1 MNKHLIQVFWFIVA
15 FMIYRKLKT
24 QTVEQTSNVNVSNP
38 ETVPLGNGGVTY
50 TQNADGSYSTNF

>member
-15 FMIYRKLKT
+15 FMIYRKL
-24 QTVEQTSNVNVSNP
+24 TVKQTSNVNVSNP
-38 ETVPLGNGGVTY
+38 ETVSLGNGGVTY